1 LLSCQAGEQTH
12 RLKAGRYFVGRV
24 GQGGTVA
31 FSEEAAMQFEVA
43 AGKLNYIGDI
53 TLPSSLDSGKVLIS
67 DPFVRDQRDEALARL
82 SANDPSLSQQYEFVT
97 ALAQSAS
104 KPTASEL
111 AEQNGPSS
119 ASEFT
124 VVLKLRVAANGSVR
138 EGRIAKSSGN
148 PSLDQT
154 ALSEAV
160 RNWRLTPASEGGTS
174 GETWGDYSVTYWR
187 AH

>member
-67 DPFVRDQRDEALARL
+67 DPFVRDQHDEALASL
-82 SANDPSLSQQYEFVT
+82 TANDPSLSQQYEFVT
-97 ALAQSAS
+97 ALAQPAS
-104 KPTASEL
+104 KPTPS
-111 AEQNGPSS
+111 EQNGPGS
-119 ASEFT
+119 ATEFT

-148 PSLDQT
+148 AILDQT

-160 RNWRLTPASEGGTS
+160 RNWRVTPASEGGTS